1 MRKED
6 VMPLKKVW
14 IREATIDD
22 FSNIPAIQKNMP
34 VKLSLPA
41 CLLFIDN

>member
-22 FSNIPAIQKNMP
+22 FSNIPAIQKKHAGKA
-34 VKLSLPA
+34 KLTGMSV
-41 CLLFIDN
+41 IY